1 MKHVVNFRLNDQTIN
16 VLGMLEKK
24 LHYSKTAIVE
34 NALQLYAKKELAK
47 QSRLMKYAGKLNI
60 QDANA
65 ILTSILENKNNKTIQ
80 ADL

>member
-1 MKHVVNFRLNDQTIN
+1 MKQVVNFRLSEQAIN
-16 VLGMLEKK
+16 VLGVLEKK

-47 QSRLMKYAGKLNI
+47 QATILKYAGSLNKK
-60 QDANA
+60 DADGM
-65 ILTSILENKNNKTIQ
+65 LVSIHENKHNKDIQ